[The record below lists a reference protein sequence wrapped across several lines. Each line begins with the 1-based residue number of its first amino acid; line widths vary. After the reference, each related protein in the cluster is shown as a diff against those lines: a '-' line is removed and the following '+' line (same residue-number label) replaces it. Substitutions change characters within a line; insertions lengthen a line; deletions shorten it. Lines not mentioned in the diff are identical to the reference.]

1 MTFKDPLLTNE
12 WTLKIGKDNAR
23 TINAFGSLI
32 EDQDIFIGDEKSAI
46 EEGERR
52 AKLHL
57 KKTRPTKLP
66 FYTVRNTSGRL
77 LITIISKKDMAD
89 CLR

>member
-1 MTFKDPLLTNE
+1 MAPQDPLLTNE
-12 WTLKIGKDNAR
+12 WTLIIAKDITR
-23 TINAFGSLI
+23 TINTFGSLI
-32 EDQDIFIGDEKSAI
+32 EDQDIIIGDEKSAI
-46 EEGERR
+46 KEGERR
-52 AKLHL
+52 AKLHIRA
-57 KKTRPTKLP
+57 TRPTKLP